1 MPGAT
6 DGIQRPSGSR
16 WRVIGA
22 VVAAYVGATLVAR
35 RRGYRFGANLVV
47 RCRAGHLFT
56 TIWIP
61 GVSIKALRLGW
72 ARFQRCPVGH
82 HWTLV
87 KPVRASE
94 LTEEERQFAEL
105 HRDVRIP

>member
-1 MPGAT
+1 MPSAT
-6 DGIQRPSGSR
+6 DGVRRSYVARG
-16 WRVIGA
+16 RVIGA
-22 VVAAYVGATLVAR
+22 VVGVYVVATLVAR
-35 RRGYRFGANLVV
+35 RRGYRFGPNLVV

-61 GVSIKALRLGW
+61 GASFKAVRLGW

-87 KPVRASE
+87 KPVRTAE
-94 LTEEERQFAEL
+94 LTEEERQFAGL
-105 HRDVRIP
+105 HRDLRIP